1 MRKITEII
9 IATAAILAAAA
20 SCQKDDTLRYGN
32 VTMGNV
38 VDGRFVSDQGNIF
51 NVVDQTC
58 AGKLEELD
66 RAIISCD
73 VLNKVSGTENE
84 YDIRLNQMASVF
96 TKAPVKAA
104 EITDEDALVQNPI
117 YPDLVWF
124 AGGYANMY
132 IIFMVKEGSEQ
143 AHLINFVLDEAAEGA
158 YTFSLRHNAFGD
170 LPQGEDTE
178 GYRLAGTY
186 VSFPMSQLI
195 SEDSAKITIKYNWY
209 KSAGDIGL
217 LTTEIE
223 ERTLEY
229 NWTRSGFEQAP
240 AAALTSKA
248 AGAVR

>member
-1 MRKITEII
+1 MRKISGII
-9 IATAAILAAAA
+9 IAAAALLLSA
-20 SCQKDDTLRYGN
+20 ATSCQKDDTLRYGN

-38 VDGRFVSDQGNIF
+38 VNGRFVSDQGNIF

-73 VLNKVSGTENE
+73 VLKKVNGAENE
-84 YDIRLNQMASVF
+84 YDVRLNQMASVF

-117 YPDLVWF
+117 YVDLVWF

-143 AHLINFVLDEAAEGA
+143 AHLINFVLEEASDGS
-158 YTFSLRHNAFGD
+158 YVFNLRHNAFGE
-170 LPQGEDTE
+170 LPQE
-178 GYRLAGTY
+178 GADEGFVLAGTY
-186 VSFPMSQLI
+186 VSFPLSGLI
-195 SEDSAKITIKYNWY
+195 TEDTADITIRYDWY
-209 KSAGDIGL
+209 KSAGVG

-223 ERTLEY
+223 ENTIEY
-229 NWTRSGFEQAP
+229 TWNRSGFEQAP
-240 AAALTSKA
+240 ASALATKA